1 MAILF
6 GTPDA
11 QMREERNWRQTFSS
25 PAELSPDS
33 FESPQ
38 RKLEDPLVDP
48 QARAR
53 GFRGSSS
60 RRQNRS
66 ATAVSNSIAIH
77 GPCPRMWANDSP
89 LGQHPKSLRVFRG
102 DLRRFLRRQTLSTVC
117 YAARLV

>member
-1 MAILF
+1 MAIRF
-6 GTPDA
+6 DIPDA
-11 QMREERNWRQTFSS
+11 QMLEERNWVSRFSS
-25 PAELSPDS
+25 PAEASPGPS
-33 FESPQ
+33 ESPQ
-38 RKLEDPLVDP
+38 RELGDPPVDP
-48 QARAR
+48 RARAR

-66 ATAVSNSIAIH
+66 ANAVPNSIAIH
-77 GPCPRMWANDSP
+77 GSCPRMRANDSP